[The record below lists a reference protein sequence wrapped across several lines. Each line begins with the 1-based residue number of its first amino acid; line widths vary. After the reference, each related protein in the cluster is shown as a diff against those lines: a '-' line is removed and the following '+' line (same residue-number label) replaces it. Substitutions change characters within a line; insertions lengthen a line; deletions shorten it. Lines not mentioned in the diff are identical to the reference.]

1 MTVVGFVGLGLIGSR
16 RLAIARDLG
25 CEVAFAVDPDSAK
38 RDTLRATIPS
48 DCTYVSTIGDIA
60 ETDLKAIDAVFV
72 AVPHD
77 QALAACSWAFE
88 HGAHVL
94 CEKPMGVSLA
104 QAVEIEKRAAS
115 ANRIFCAGFNY
126 RYLPTISGLS
136 ELLRGGQLGDI
147 YRVRMM
153 IGHGGR
159 PGMEKEWKL
168 VKARSGGGALI
179 DPGIH
184 LVDLA
189 RSLFGEPLVQ
199 AASLHRKFWDSDVED
214 NCVIALTCQDTEVSI
229 DVTLTSWK
237 NIFAI
242 EVYGEQGTALLSGRG
257 GNYGPQRLE
266 YVNRWFWQEDD
277 RRTFQDY
284 GESDP
289 SFALETT
296 SFIEAVR
303 SGWHDDRLS
312 DAADG
317 VAALRIVEDLYR
329 TAGSLPEG

>member
-48 DCTYVSTIGDIA
+48 DCTYVSTIGDLA
-60 ETDLKAIDAVFV
+60 QTDLKATDAVFV

-126 RYLPTISGLS
+126 RYLPAISGLS

-214 NCVIALTCQDTEVSI
+214 NCRHCPHLPGHRGIHRCDAHQLEEHFCHRGVRRAGHRAAQWTWWQL
-229 DVTLTSWK
+229 WP
-237 NIFAI
+237 
-242 EVYGEQGTALLSGRG
+242 TASRIREPLVLARGR
-257 GNYGPQRLE
+257 
-266 YVNRWFWQEDD
+266 
-277 RRTFQDY
+277 
-284 GESDP
+284 P
-289 SFALETT
+289 SHVPGLWGIRPF
-296 SFIEAVR
+296 
-303 SGWHDDRLS
+303 
-312 DAADG
+312 
-317 VAALRIVEDLYR
+317 LR
-329 TAGSLPEG
+329 A